1 MSTAFEQSKPSCH
14 LNAANPTKT
23 DYSMQSGAKDA
34 PATISGS
41 SIAAA
46 ASSPPAGHAEQGPA
60 GGPGGDSPIC
70 G

>member
-1 MSTAFEQSKPSCH
+1 
-14 LNAANPTKT
+14 
-23 DYSMQSGAKDA
+23 MQSGAKDA